1 MWATKLKLE
10 DKRGTLTWD
19 SDQYLALAGVGRV
32 LTEVCLDTGGGRSM
46 MDFDTCKA
54 LGIENIQD
62 KGAEFG

>member
-10 DKRGTLTWD
+10 DKKGTLTWD

-32 LTEVCLDTGGGRSM
+32 LTEVCLDTGTGRSM

-54 LGIENIQD
+54 LGIEYIQA